1 MVIIFRET
9 GTDCISTIFFLNS
22 NGRVAVYSRCL
33 IGIEGAACNIILGCY
48 IEIQLGIRPIIII
61 IIIGPSLSITKIY
74 SITQDFC
81 QCSAII
87 ERACIRSVI
96 IYIAVS
102 TNVGIAAI
110 CSPLI
115 NMRCKDN
122 RVNIGCSVVIF
133 FRRICRKPCNGNAFR
148 SIRINSNTK
157 IVCRNAA
164 CNLYRLC
171 RGIAFITHNL
181 DRAVCKKTCNIC
193 FRRSCI
199 ICVIIILPDQLC
211 LEKNLH
217 RIGDRRIHLDK
228 RITVVCSIID
238 IAVRDS
244 CLLDRVAD
252 GIVLLAIAG
261 ILCVACRQ
269 ILQGEGPGG
278 YAGIC
283 IRIKIR
289 KICKSVSGKG
299 IFRQFLISRLIF
311 AILRCDGI
319 HKNIVVANF
328 RPGWS

>member
-1 MVIIFRET
+1 
-9 GTDCISTIFFLNS
+9 
-22 NGRVAVYSRCL
+22 
-33 IGIEGAACNIILGCY
+33 
-48 IEIQLGIRPIIII
+48 
-61 IIIGPSLSITKIY
+61 
-74 SITQDFC
+74 
-81 QCSAII
+81 
-87 ERACIRSVI
+87 
-96 IYIAVS
+96 
-102 TNVGIAAI
+102 
-110 CSPLI
+110 
-115 NMRCKDN
+115 MRCKDD

-133 FRRICRKPCNGNAFR
+133 FGRICRKPCDGNAFR

-157 IVCRNAA
+157 IVCRNAV

-171 RGIAFITHNL
+171 RGIAFITHNPNG
-181 DRAVCKKTCNIC
+181 AICKKTCNIC
-193 FRRSCI
+193 FRRSGI